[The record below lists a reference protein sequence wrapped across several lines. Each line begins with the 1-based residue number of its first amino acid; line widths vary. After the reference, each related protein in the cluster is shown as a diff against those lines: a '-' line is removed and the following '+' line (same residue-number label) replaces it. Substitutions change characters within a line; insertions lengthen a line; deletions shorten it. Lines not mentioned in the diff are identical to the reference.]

1 MLNLRNASVESKTLL
16 LAISRAR
23 VTGSHPDGPRTIRA
37 VGACSEAASIG
48 KVKVTRLVDLPA
60 LGLERLGE
68 RGLGDGR
75 ILKNTLA
82 YIILTTIQLMS
93 VR

>member
-16 LAISRAR
+16 LAVSGAR
-23 VTGSHPDGPRTIRA
+23 VTGSHPNGPRTIRA
-37 VGACSEAASIG
+37 IGACSEAASIG

-60 LGLERLGE
+60 LGLERLGK
-68 RGLGDGR
+68 RGLGDSG

-82 YIILTTIQLMS
+82 CIILATNQLMS
-93 VR
+93 VS

>member
-1 MLNLRNASVESKTLL
+1 MLNLRNACVKSETLL
-16 LAISRAR
+16 IAVSRTR
-23 VTGSHPDGPRTIRA
+23 VTGSHPNGPRTIRA

-60 LGLERLGE
+60 LGLERLGK
-68 RGLGDGR
+68 RVLGNGR

-82 YIILTTIQLMS
+82 YTILATI
-93 VR
+93 